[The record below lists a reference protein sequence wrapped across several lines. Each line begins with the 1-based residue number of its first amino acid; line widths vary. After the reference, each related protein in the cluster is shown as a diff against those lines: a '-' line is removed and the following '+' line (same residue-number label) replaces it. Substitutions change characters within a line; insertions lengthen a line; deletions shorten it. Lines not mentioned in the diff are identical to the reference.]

1 MKLALT
7 CEHGGNQV
15 PKHHEYLFNANPE
28 VLNTHRAYDLG
39 ALDLFKR
46 LKPLAHFSKSSQTSR
61 LMIELNRSLLHPQ
74 LFSEFSKNLSVSE
87 KLRLLEDIY
96 RPYRNSVE
104 KWIGVQIEAGED
116 VVHISIHSFTP
127 KLNHEERSCDIG
139 WLYDPKRTAE
149 KTLCVQLKALLLEA
163 DPQLN
168 VRFNYP
174 YLGTADGF
182 TTYLRKTFPKHYIG
196 IELEVNQKFFI
207 KNVMD
212 AKIKAALFSAISKI
226 SRIPIHN

>member
-1 MKLALT
+1 MKLLLT
-7 CEHGGNQV
+7 CEHGGNQL
-15 PKHHEYLFNANPE
+15 PKGYDYLFNANPE

-39 ALDLFKR
+39 ALDLFR
-46 LKPLAHFSKSSQTSR
+46 TLKPLAHFSKSSKTSR

-74 LFSEFSKNLSVSE
+74 LFSEFSKHLSVSE
-87 KLRLLEDIY
+87 KLALVENIY

-116 VVHISIHSFTP
+116 VLHISVHSFTP
-127 KLNHEERSCDIG
+127 KLNHEERHCDVG

-149 KTLCVQLKALLLEA
+149 KTLCVQLKTLLLEA

-182 TTYLRKTFPKHYIG
+182 TTYLRTKFPEHYIG
-196 IELEVNQKFFI
+196 IELEVNQKYAT
-207 KNVMD
+207 KNLME
-212 AKIKAALFSAISKI
+212 AKFKEALFAAISKI
-226 SRIPIHN
+226 NLVVHK